1 MNELKQFIAH
11 KTLKLRHKIVKVLAK
26 GVYAEH
32 VCFTEMLQD
41 VGCVPRPMTLFNKD
55 HFRGNLGLTC
65 AEIGVA
71 QGWNA
76 LNMLQELPVK
86 QIFLIDPYTPY
97 VEDGKESARFSDC
110 LATAKDRLALFPQ
123 ATFIKKTS
131 DDAVVDVDEE
141 LDFVYIDGN
150 HTYEN
155 VKRDIANYFPLI
167 KPKGVIGGHDYVP
180 YYFKGVIKA
189 VNEFAAEYGKQ
200 HLHISYPDW
209 WIVKQ

>member
-1 MNELKQFIAH
+1 MKEFIAH
-11 KTLKLRHKIVKVLAK
+11 KTLKLRHKIVKTIAS

-32 VCFTEMLQD
+32 VCFVEMLQD
-41 VGCVPRPMTLFNKD
+41 VGCVPRPMTIFNKD
-55 HFRGNLGLTC
+55 HFRGKPSLIC

-76 LNMLQELPVK
+76 LNMLQELPIK

-97 VEDGKESARFSDC
+97 VEDGKESSRFSDC
-110 LATAKDRLALFPQ
+110 LATAKERLELFPQ
-123 ATFIKKTS
+123 ATFIRKTS
-131 DDAVVDVDEE
+131 DDAAADIDGL

-155 VKRDIANYFPLI
+155 VKSDINHYFPLV
-167 KPKGVIGGHDYVP
+167 KPNGVIGGHDYVP
-180 YYFKGVIKA
+180 YYFKGVIRA
-189 VNEFAAEYGKQ
+189 VNEFASQYGKQ